1 MPMKPLVRTLNS
13 VEIKTA
19 EGMLNALSDILSQLM
34 DAKADLFMK
43 ARTIAYV
50 VNVGLRAVEVAELE
64 RRLID
69 LENRIAGSGNEGP

>member
-1 MPMKPLVRTLNS
+1 MPMKPLPRTLNS

-19 EGMLNALSDILSQLM
+19 EGMLNALIDILSQLM

-50 VNVGLRAVEVAELE
+50 VSVGLRAVEIAELE
-64 RRLID
+64 LRLIE
-69 LENRIAGSGNEGP
+69 LENRLRDDR